1 MMKVVVVDAQGGG
14 LGAAIVKKLIEK
26 CGSGIR
32 VTAVGTNVTATN
44 AMRKG
49 GAHEYATGENAV
61 CFYARSAD
69 VIIGGLGII
78 AASGMLGEITPRMAR
93 TVAQSPAKKVLV
105 PISKCNFV
113 IPGAADMPAKDLV
126 ELAADTVAAML

>member
-14 LGAAIVKKLIEK
+14 LGAAIIKKLIEK
-26 CGSGIR
+26 CGNGIC
-32 VTAVGTNVTATN
+32 VTAVGTNVSATN
-44 AMRKG
+44 AMKKS
-49 GAHEYATGENAV
+49 GAHKSATGENAI
-61 CFYARSAD
+61 CLNAHAAD

-93 TVAQSPAKKVLV
+93 TIAQSPAKKVLI

-113 IPGAADMPAKDLV
+113 IPGTADMPAKDLV